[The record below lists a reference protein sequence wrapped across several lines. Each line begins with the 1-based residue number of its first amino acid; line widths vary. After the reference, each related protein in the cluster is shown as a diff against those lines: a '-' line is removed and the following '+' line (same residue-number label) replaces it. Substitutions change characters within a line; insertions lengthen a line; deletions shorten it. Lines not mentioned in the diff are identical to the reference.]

1 MQAKIKVRVLAAKR
15 FNMEGNAMSQI
26 YVEGDFIEEP
36 DKIGCPPMKMN
47 GDFEVLD
54 KLRGNMPG
62 FFELTVELKAGAQD
76 KMTQY
81 CLNATPTQAPTPAPT
96 PSTKAA

>member
-1 MQAKIKVRVLAAKR
+1 MKAKIKVRVLAAKR
-15 FNMEGNAMSQI
+15 FNMEGNAMSQV
-26 YVEGDFIEEP
+26 YVEGEFIEEA

-47 GDFEVLD
+47 GDFDVLD

-62 FFELTVELKAGAQD
+62 FFELTVELRAGAQD

-81 CLNATPTQAPTPAPT
+81 CLDATPTQTPTPAQT
-96 PSTKAA
+96 PSKAA

>member
-1 MQAKIKVRVLAAKR
+1 MKAKIQVRVLAAKR
-15 FNMEGNAMSQI
+15 FNMEGNAMSQL
-26 YVEGDFIEEP
+26 YVEGDFIEES

-47 GDFEVLD
+47 GAFDVLD

-62 FFELTVELKAGAQD
+62 YFELEVELRAGAQD

-81 CLNATPTQAPTPAPT
+81 CLNAVPAQSPSPTEKVN
-96 PSTKAA
+96 KAA